1 MLLRRLCILAFM
13 LMSLTGCTVLA
24 VGGMVATTSV
34 ILDSRHVNT
43 QIDDSGLHLHVV
55 KGIQSDERLKDQ
67 RIRVVAYNGDV
78 LLVGQ
83 VASQEL
89 KRRAEQAAVESAT
102 ILTVFNELKIADPK
116 GFIDR
121 SKDSWI
127 TTRIKANL
135 LSNNEIDT
143 SGVKVVTEASDVFL
157 LGIVDEVAAQHAVDV
172 ARNTPGVSRVVRAFS
187 L

>member
-1 MLLRRLCILAFM
+1 MLLRRLCILLLA
-13 LMSLTGCTVLA
+13 LIPLTGCTVLA

-34 ILDSRHVNT
+34 ILDSRQVNT

-55 KGIQSDERLKDQ
+55 QGIQSDERLKNQ

-83 VASQEL
+83 VASLEL
-89 KRRAEQAAVESAT
+89 KQRAERVAVESAT
-102 ILTVFNELKIADPK
+102 ILTVFNELKVGDPK

-135 LSNNEIDT
+135 LSSNEIDT
-143 SGVKVVTEASDVFL
+143 SGVKVVTEASEVFL
-157 LGIVDEVAAQHAVDV
+157 LGIVDEPAAQHAVRV
-172 ARNTPGVSRVVRAFS
+172 ARNTPGVTRVVRAFS